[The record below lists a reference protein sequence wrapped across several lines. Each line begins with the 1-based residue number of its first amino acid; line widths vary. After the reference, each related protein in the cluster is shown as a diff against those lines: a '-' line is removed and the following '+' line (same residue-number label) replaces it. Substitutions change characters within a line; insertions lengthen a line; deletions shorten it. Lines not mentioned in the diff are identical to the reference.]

1 MAQGKMKV
9 KNSFVKKAKN
19 RNQKPLG
26 PKKGGKKC
34 QSSAFIFKM
43 QPHMKIFNRQS
54 TNDLNLRAYRDGRA
68 IAFCGTCL
76 NNLRICSKYSLD
88 TF

>member
-1 MAQGKMKV
+1 MYFYFFVFIYLDYRKINSKISMAQGKMKV

-34 QSSAFIFKM
+34 QSSVFIFKM
-43 QPHMKIFNRQS
+43 
-54 TNDLNLRAYRDGRA
+54 
-68 IAFCGTCL
+68 
-76 NNLRICSKYSLD
+76 
-88 TF
+88 